1 MFSVDTA
8 IKKTKKNPCLTSG
21 TTTNTPT
28 FATPKGSRKRTTN
41 KVKVRRRKE
50 IKKIRAEI
58 NKIEFNARIH
68 RP

>member
-50 IKKIRAEI
+50 IKRSEQK
-58 NKIEFNARIH
+58 
-68 RP
+68 